1 MYASVCVSIDAMLNV
16 PLIGL
21 RHKTQWEEAN
31 LRVGRFWVPNSFL
44 KLYRNFEPIS
54 LVVRS
59 MVIPWEDAIYMV
71 PRRLQKL
78 DGNSKKK
85 KKKKPTPFVHIGDS
99 IGGYEFNSYV
109 FYVLTLIKIIS
120 ILVLHTHHLFS
131 FVP

>member
-1 MYASVCVSIDAMLNV
+1 
-16 PLIGL
+16 
-21 RHKTQWEEAN
+21 
-31 LRVGRFWVPNSFL
+31 
-44 KLYRNFEPIS
+44 
-54 LVVRS
+54 
-59 MVIPWEDAIYMV
+59 MV

-85 KKKKPTPFVHIGDS
+85 KKPTPFVHIGDS
-99 IGGYEFNSYV
+99 IGGCEFNSYV